1 VEAAPSD
8 ATAIEQNPALQERES
23 HKLTAL
29 ATTLAKALRARGV
42 DGVAATLPAESG
54 VTVVGIAFAPW
65 LNEGEQRSLAGISAE
80 VLLALRTLTGQPS
93 GSGSRL

>member
-1 VEAAPSD
+1 MEAAPSD
-8 ATAIEQNPALQERES
+8 ATAIEQDPALQERES

-29 ATTLAKALRARGV
+29 AEALRARGV
-42 DGVAATLPAESG
+42 DDVAATLPAESG
-54 VTVVGIAFAPW
+54 VTVFGIAFAQW
-65 LNEGEQRSLAGISAE
+65 LNEGELRSLAGISAE